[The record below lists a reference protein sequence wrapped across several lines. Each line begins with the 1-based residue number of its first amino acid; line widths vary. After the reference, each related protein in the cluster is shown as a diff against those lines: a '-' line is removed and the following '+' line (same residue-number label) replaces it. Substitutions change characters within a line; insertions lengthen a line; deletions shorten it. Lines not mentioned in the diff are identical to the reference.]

1 MYKCQELVLKIAT
14 DKNALGFFGLAYYEE
29 NKDKLKLV
37 GVDNGEG
44 VVMPSLETV
53 GNGSYAPLSRP
64 IFIYVSS
71 VAAEK
76 EEVKEFVRFYLES
89 ASSLVSEVG
98 YIPLL
103 DAEYTKEI
111 EKFNAFIKK

>member
-1 MYKCQELVLKIAT
+1 M
-14 DKNALGFFGLAYYEE
+14 
-29 NKDKLKLV
+29 
-37 GVDNGEG
+37 
-44 VVMPSLETV
+44 
-53 GNGSYAPLSRP
+53 
-64 IFIYVSS
+64 SS